1 MTPPGKPEHI
11 VEAALFSAGRPLSVE
26 EIADETGLSK
36 AVVTKTVKGLQAT
49 YKDRDTA
56 LEVGPAGTKW
66 GMQVRTLV
74 ADDAAKFA
82 PMEIPKKTLKTLA
95 LIAYHQPLKQSELVD
110 MIGSKTYEHVG
121 ELRERGLITARRDGL
136 TKTLT
141 TTPSFPEYFGLE
153 AGDTEG
159 VRAAM
164 AELVGLP
171 PPERKKKDRDL
182 KGFQDP
188 AGADDTGDEAGRDAP
203 PGDESPE
210 AQGDPQGPGTDDAS
224 TPEAA
229 SRNDPDKAPTD
240 AAEHE
245 KTAQDDEEAETGP
258 EATEDP
264 QTA

>member
-1 MTPPGKPEHI
+1 MTPGKAEHV

-26 EIADETGLSK
+26 EIAEETGLSK
-36 AVVTKTVKGLQAT
+36 KQVTKTVKDLQKT
-49 YKDRDTA
+49 YKERDTA

-66 GMQVRTLV
+66 AMQVRTQV

-121 ELRERGLITARRDGL
+121 ELRERGLVLARRDGL
-136 TKTLT
+136 TKILT
-141 TTPSFPEYFGLE
+141 TTQSFPEYFGLE

-164 AELVGLP
+164 AKLVGLP
-171 PPERKKKDRDL
+171 PPEPKKKEKEL
-182 KGFQDP
+182 QAFEAAQEA
-188 AGADDTGDEAGRDAP
+188 AGEPGGPEGAEEPDTDASGPDEAGTATGDEEP
-203 PGDESPE
+203 P
-210 AQGDPQGPGTDDAS
+210 QDDAGA
-224 TPEAA
+224 EAA
-229 SRNDPDKAPTD
+229 
-240 AAEHE
+240 
-245 KTAQDDEEAETGP
+245 P